1 MESGNLSH
9 QDSHYWGSGAGGP
22 QVSHISRKTTC
33 EVLTVFCR
41 ECGAGISPDS
51 KFCKECGAKIGGS
64 VKTMALTVQD
74 LEPVA
79 GDVNQERLA
88 KLLDMAF
95 WHNDAGNL
103 DAAIKA
109 CEAALVINPASTTAH
124 SLLSTLY
131 EKKGND
137 ERAID
142 HLQAVLEIN
151 PDSIADQ
158 TKLDQLRRGVHV
170 KAIQPPPAYR
180 WLPPALTSLTS
191 AGFKVRLDDMNDRRV
206 GNVRLMPLVYSAL
219 AVLVVLGVGFAA
231 VRASQKPVQTATTQ
245 TNSDVPIPPQVATT
259 QQPIV
264 QPAPQPFVST
274 AAPALAVSTKPAAA
288 VGKTKKPVVADTPD
302 VFGASDDPV
311 ARKIFNDAESR
322 VMGGAPIP
330 ARTNDAGPGTKA
342 LPPLTAVPLNA
353 QPIAPAEVDL
363 PRPIATTTNLPQ
375 HTVVV
380 SQLNSDQG
388 NAAAPPPAAAAPQP
402 QVASNDTSNNG
413 GLVPV
418 VRVTVHDSSSG
429 NTEVNRGSSPST
441 VTAVHN
447 DEGQAYQQYALSL
460 QQQGDYKG
468 AKVQYER
475 AIRSYKARIREGHDS
490 DDVQRGLHA
499 CQTGLEICQQSL

>member
-1 MESGNLSH
+1 M
-9 QDSHYWGSGAGGP
+9 
-22 QVSHISRKTTC
+22 
-33 EVLTVFCR
+33 FCR

-51 KFCKECGAKIGGS
+51 KFCKECGAKLGGI

-103 DAAIKA
+103 DAAVKA

-131 EKKGND
+131 EKKGD
-137 ERAID
+137 DQRAID
-142 HLQAVLEIN
+142 HLEAVLEIN

-158 TKLDQLRRGVHV
+158 TKLDQLQRGIHV
-170 KAIQPPPAYR
+170 KAIQPPAGYR
-180 WLPPALTSLTS
+180 WLPPALAGLTS
-191 AGFKVRLDDMNDRRV
+191 AGFKVRLDNLLDRKV
-206 GNVRLMPLVYSAL
+206 GNVRLMPVVYSGL
-219 AVLVVLGVGFAA
+219 AVIVVLCVGFVA
-231 VRASQKPVQTATTQ
+231 VHAQQSKKTDFVTT
-245 TNSDVPIPPQVATT
+245 TNSDVPINPAVATT
-259 QQPIV
+259 QQPTV
-264 QPAPQPFVST
+264 QPPPQPFIPQ
-274 AAPALAVSTKPAAA
+274 APAATPPPAATTR
-288 VGKTKKPVVADTPD
+288 TKKPTATEIAKTPE

-311 ARKIFNDAESR
+311 AQKIFSDAESR
-322 VMGGAPIP
+322 VMNGTASVPASLPRRGDDGG
-330 ARTNDAGPGTKA
+330 TNPRP
-342 LPPLTAVPLNA
+342 LPPLTAVPLDEK
-353 QPIAPAEVDL
+353 PVAPATVDL
-363 PRPIATTTNLPQ
+363 PTPMATTTTLPQ

-388 NAAAPPPAAAAPQP
+388 SAPQSTSPAPPSPTNAPP
-402 QVASNDTSNNG
+402 SGADNS

-418 VRVTVHDSSSG
+418 VRVTVHDGSSG
-429 NTEVNRGSSPST
+429 DTEVNRGDSPSS
-441 VTAVHN
+441 VPVSHN
-447 DEGQAYQQYALSL
+447 DGGQAYQQYALSL

-468 AKVQYER
+468 AKAQYEK
-475 AIRSYKARIREGHDS
+475 AIRMYKARIREGHDG

>member
-1 MESGNLSH
+1 M
-9 QDSHYWGSGAGGP
+9 
-22 QVSHISRKTTC
+22 
-33 EVLTVFCR
+33 FCR

-51 KFCKECGAKIGGS
+51 KFCKECGAKLGGLGI

-131 EKKGND
+131 EKKGDD

-142 HLQAVLEIN
+142 HLEAVLEIN

-158 TKLDQLRRGVHV
+158 TKLDQLKRGVHV
-170 KAIQPPPAYR
+170 KAIQPPTGYR
-180 WLPPALTSLTS
+180 WLPPALTGLTS
-191 AGFKVRLDDMNDRRV
+191 AGFRVRLDNLLDHKV
-206 GNVRLMPLVYSAL
+206 GNVRLMPIAYSGL
-219 AVLVVLGVGFAA
+219 AVVVVLCVGFAA
-231 VRASQKPVQTATTQ
+231 VHAQQSKLRSGIVTS
-245 TNSDVPIPPQVATT
+245 TNSDVPIDRQVATN
-259 QQPIV
+259 QQPPV
-264 QPAPQPFVST
+264 QSVPSPFVQQPPAVTMST
-274 AAPALAVSTKPAAA
+274 APDHTSTT
-288 VGKTKKPVVADTPD
+288 TKKPTASDIAKTPD

-311 ARKIFNDAESR
+311 AQKIFSDAESR
-322 VMGGAPIP
+322 VMNGSAPLPRKGDDGG
-330 ARTNDAGPGTKA
+330 TNPRP
-342 LPPLTAVPLNA
+342 LPPLTAMPLDTK
-353 QPIAPAEVDL
+353 PIAPAVVDL
-363 PRPIATTTNLPQ
+363 PTPIATTTNLPQ

-388 NAAAPPPAAAAPQP
+388 SAPQSTSPAPPVATAAVPS
-402 QVASNDTSNNG
+402 SNGS

-418 VRVTVHDSSSG
+418 VRVTVHDSNSG
-429 NTEVNRGSSPST
+429 STEVNRGEAPSSVP
-441 VTAVHN
+441 AAHN
-447 DEGQAYQQYALSL
+447 DGGQAYQQYALSL

-468 AKVQYER
+468 AKAQYEK
-475 AIRSYKARIREGHDS
+475 AIRMYNARIREGHDS
-490 DDVQRGLHA
+490 DDVQRGLQA
-499 CQTGLEICQQSL
+499 CKTGLEICQQSL